1 MGSSHETNHMI
12 IKGISRSKSR
22 LEKAHTQDDM
32 ALDPNSQLTLFP
44 MTWEAQPG
52 TAAPISGLMKV

>member
-22 LEKAHTQDDM
+22 LEKAHTQDNT
-32 ALDPNSQLTLFP
+32 ALDPNSQLTLL
-44 MTWEAQPG
+44 
-52 TAAPISGLMKV
+52 PIVRNMVFFELLF